1 MAVFLA
7 TYRVYT
13 FKIGFLKKVHGVQT
27 PTTLPPCSL
36 WVFPGDLSGSLGK
49 KIFPSLPITSCIWSI
64 SERQLI
70 GGPTWLAEEPAT
82 DRASLITSKA
92 TRALLVAS
100 RPPLFT

>member
-1 MAVFLA
+1 MECRHRQLFPLA
-7 TYRVYT
+7 PFGSFPETYQV
-13 FKIGFLKKVHGVQT
+13 
-27 PTTLPPCSL
+27 
-36 WVFPGDLSGSLGK
+36 LSGK

-82 DRASLITSKA
+82 DRASLVTSKA